1 MAPKR
6 AKNIVVKSTRKVV
19 VQESTVQV
27 SALKRSR
34 RSSKDIES
42 EEEANN
48 LTADNVRTIPVQE
61 ATTPQQKTEQ
71 EKPMKEGTIEQEK
84 PMKEGTTEQ
93 EKPMKEGTTEQEKPM
108 KEGTTE
114 QEKPMK
120 EGTTEQEKP
129 MKEGTTEQEKPM
141 KEGTKGRKRKRKKV
155 GEGGE
160 GYRRYVYKVLK
171 QVHPEMGISFQAMT
185 ILNNLMTDMFE
196 RLADEATRLKTYTG
210 HATLSSREIQGAVKL
225 LLPGELGKHAIAEG
239 AKAVSNYMSHE

>member
-27 SALKRSR
+27 SVLERSR
-34 RSSKDIES
+34 RSNKDTES
-42 EEEANN
+42 EEEANT
-48 LTADNVRTIPVQE
+48 LTTDNVRTIPVQE

-71 EKPMKEGTIEQEK
+71 EKPMKEGI
-84 PMKEGTTEQ
+84 TEQ
-93 EKPMKEGTTEQEKPM
+93 EKPMKEGTTEQEK
-108 KEGTTE
+108 T
-114 QEKPMK
+114 
-120 EGTTEQEKP
+120 
-129 MKEGTTEQEKPM
+129 M

-225 LLPGELGKHAIAEG
+225 ILPGELGKHAIAEG
-239 AKAVSNYMSHE
+239 AKAVSNYMSYDTRQ